1 MSCTQFLYF
10 MNWGFFSVVVF
21 SDLTEDEKLAKL
33 CQKLK
38 EKHAGEPIILFID
51 ENDITSTGN
60 FSRKFSLKDL
70 DDFHIISAISPIVE
84 NYVRLKSTG
93 FDFNE
98 MDIFIE
104 DEKCLWVN
112 MFLRYRNSS
121 SIQNLCRNI
130 GQSLRE
136 AVKFDLFLNN
146 IKSLFFMTPYL
157 YNLKHALVIVISRFI

>member
-1 MSCTQFLYF
+1 

-136 AVKFDLFLNN
+136 AVKFDLF
-146 IKSLFFMTPYL
+146 IFKQTPYL
-157 YNLKHALVIVISRFI
+157 YNLNLNALVIVISRFI